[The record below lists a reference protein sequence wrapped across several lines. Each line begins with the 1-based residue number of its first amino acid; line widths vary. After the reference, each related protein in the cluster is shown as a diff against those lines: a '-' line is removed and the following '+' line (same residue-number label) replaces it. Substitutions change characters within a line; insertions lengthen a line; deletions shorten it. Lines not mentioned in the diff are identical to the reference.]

1 MPLEPAL
8 VVGRWL
14 FLGLLTLLLI
24 ALHRAVLRD
33 LWGTAKRAG
42 RDAPTGQR
50 EPRLVVNRGP
60 GAGTRWLVR
69 GTWTIGRTADNDL
82 QLDHHTV
89 SAHHARVS
97 VQDGQ
102 LVVEDLGSANG
113 TIVNGARLTQPTI
126 VEQGARVQ
134 IGECELRVE
143 V

>member
-14 FLGLLTLLLI
+14 FLGLLALLLI

-33 LWGTAKRAG
+33 LWGTARRAERG
-42 RDAPTGQR
+42 PSAAPR
-50 EPRLVVNRGP
+50 EPRLVVRRGP
-60 GAGTRWLVR
+60 GAGNRWLVR

-82 QLDHHTV
+82 QLDHPTV

-97 VQDGQ
+97 VQDGE

-113 TIVNGARLTQPTI
+113 TIVNGARLTQPT
-126 VEQGARVQ
+126 VVQQGARIQV
-134 IGECELRVE
+134 GECELQVE